1 MSKKRKAEFTFAVK
15 RFYYR
20 STPSPKRKLFGE
32 IKFLMSQGG
41 FPAAAGRVTH
51 FCKQHICAVCA
62 LRGERGQMYARAV
75 TECGDLLPRT
85 AREQFAHTCA
95 SAG

>member
-32 IKFLMSQGG
+32 SL
-41 FPAAAGRVTH
+41 
-51 FCKQHICAVCA
+51 
-62 LRGERGQMYARAV
+62 
-75 TECGDLLPRT
+75 
-85 AREQFAHTCA
+85 
-95 SAG
+95 